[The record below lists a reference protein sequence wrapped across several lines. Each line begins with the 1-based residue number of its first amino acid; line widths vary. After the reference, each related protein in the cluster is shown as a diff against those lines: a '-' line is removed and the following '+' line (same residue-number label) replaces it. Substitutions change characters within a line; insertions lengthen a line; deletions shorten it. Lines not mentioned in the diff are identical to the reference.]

1 MRRIAALIRRGL
13 ERTAA
18 LWPDVRRAYRWLR
31 AAASILANRA
41 KLDATGVQ
49 ARYERLLAAWAER
62 RGEAGT
68 LAGAVDRFMRVTASY
83 RPGLFHGY
91 RVEGLPRTDNGLEQL
106 FGAHRHHE
114 RRATGRKAASPALVL
129 RGAVRLVAGVVTRA
143 HPVSA
148 RELAVADRRRWSELR
163 AGLERRRRARVMR
176 RQFRRDP
183 DAYLARLEQRLLQ
196 PTLPA

>member
-1 MRRIAALIRRGL
+1 M
-13 ERTAA
+13 E
-18 LWPDVRRAYRWLR
+18 
-31 AAASILANRA
+31 
-41 KLDATGVQ
+41 
-49 ARYERLLAAWAER
+49 ARYERLLRAWAER

-68 LAGAVDRFMRVTASY
+68 LAEAVDRFVRVTASY
-83 RPGLFHGY
+83 RPGLFHCY
-91 RVEGLPRTDNGLEQL
+91 RVEGLPRTNNALEQL

-143 HPVSA
+143 RPVSA

-163 AGLERRRRARVMR
+163 AGLERRR
-176 RQFRRDP
+176 FRRDP
-183 DAYLARLEQRLLQ
+183 AAFLARLEQHLLQ

>member
-1 MRRIAALIRRGL
+1 
-13 ERTAA
+13 
-18 LWPDVRRAYRWLR
+18 
-31 AAASILANRA
+31 
-41 KLDATGVQ
+41 VQ
-49 ARYERLLAAWAER
+49 ARYERLLRAWAER

-68 LAGAVDRFMRVTASY
+68 LAEAVDRFVRVTASY
-83 RPGLFHGY
+83 RPGLFHCY
-91 RVEGLPRTDNGLEQL
+91 RVEGLPRTNNALEQL

-143 HPVSA
+143 RPVTA
-148 RELAVADRRRWSELR
+148 RELAAADRERWSARR

-176 RQFRRDP
+176 RRFRRDP
-183 DAYLARLEQRLLQ
+183 QAFLALLEQRRLQ